1 MPSPTRYAILGS
13 GWWAG
18 VHFEAIAASPN
29 ATCAA
34 LWSRSE
40 ATVKK
45 LLEDNKSPAD
55 VKTFFGPE
63 GLDEVLS
70 SSDIDAVVIALP
82 ISTIP
87 EYVIKALQ
95 AGKHVISEK
104 PVGKDVKTAKALI
117 ERYESEFQ
125 QKGLHWRVA
134 ESKFHNH
141 RGAETNDQ
149 DWAHEPFIVKA
160 QDLIASG
167 ALGRVLYW
175 SLNFQGCRNEEGI
188 PGEWRRV
195 PDYQGGK

>member
-40 ATVKK
+40 ATVNK

-55 VKTFFGPE
+55 VKTYFGPE
-63 GLDEVLS
+63 GLDELLAS
-70 SSDIDAVVIALP
+70 SEVDAVVIALP

-104 PVGKDVKTAKALI
+104 PVGKDVQTAKALI
-117 ERYESEFQ
+117 ERYEAEFQ
-125 QKGLHWRVA
+125 HTGLHWRVA
-134 ESKFHNH
+134 ESKYPTQVHSAANAQTG
-141 RGAETNDQ
+141 RTN
-149 DWAHEPFIVKA
+149 
-160 QDLIASG
+160 L
-167 ALGRVLYW
+167 
-175 SLNFQGCRNEEGI
+175 SLSKLRI
-188 PGEWRRV
+188 
-195 PDYQGGK
+195 